1 MSRTLTSDHGEII
14 HFAGHHR
21 LFPVAAR
28 SDLTQVRL
36 AAREDV
42 TAEELRVGWPVYF
55 RAFID
60 RDLVF
65 VHEGTSGQAMT
76 RAEAASVPDAA
87 APPQGPSAPGGA

>member
-1 MSRTLTSDHGEII
+1 MPRKLTSDHGEII

-21 LFPVAAR
+21 LFPVARR

-36 AAREDV
+36 ASREDV
-42 TAEELRVGWPVYF
+42 AADELRVGWPVYF

-65 VHEGTSGQAMT
+65 VHEGPSGQAMT
-76 RAEAASVPDAA
+76 RAEAAAPAA
-87 APPQGPSAPGGA
+87 AAGPAGAGAA